1 MVENGNIFNPVGSW
15 TRILYFE
22 AKMMEQIRTKSSCIK
37 MSNIPN
43 QTYNI
48 KDVGWETMNMNLI

>member
-22 AKMMEQIRTKSSCIK
+22 AKWNRIRTKSSCIK